1 MKIKINVTENEIQAL
16 LTALRVQKQEL
27 TERMLFKSDDLDIP
41 EPLLM
46 MMFNQTNNVY
56 QQVFN
61 YASESLKMQFK
72 QIDQEYINE
81 LSDMKDSLLHKCD

>member
-1 MKIKINVTENEIQAL
+1 MKIKINVTENEMQAL

-27 TERMLFKSDDLDIP
+27 TERMLFESDDLDIP

-56 QQVFN
+56 QQVLN

>member
-1 MKIKINVTENEIQAL
+1 MKIKINVTENEMQAL

-27 TERMLFKSDDLDIP
+27 TERMLFESDDLDIP